1 MFIVLAIWPHLSWLV
16 KLKQKRH
23 LYTQFFPISDNS
35 FIFSL
40 GFVHYFLFL
49 ENALLECFLLSFC
62 LLFVLNPVSPGIF
75 YVVPIVC
82 VCLWEREQ
90 NNSIFQCQIKW
101 RKNEFWKARW
111 PPKLCFCY
119 NRLKKRVQVD
129 IKIYSRTICL
139 LCQKLNKQTTNKYQI
154 CPKELFKKEQKFF
167 WSCNWVTSCSYSSS
181 ATKDFQS

>member
-1 MFIVLAIWPHLSWLV
+1 MSFIRLCQFTNISNLFFFFLTLVRALNHLSPMFIVLAIWPHLSWLV

-111 PPKLCFCY
+111 PPKLCFY
-119 NRLKKRVQVD
+119 
-129 IKIYSRTICL
+129 
-139 LCQKLNKQTTNKYQI
+139 
-154 CPKELFKKEQKFF
+154 
-167 WSCNWVTSCSYSSS
+167 
-181 ATKDFQS
+181 